1 MQFRVL
7 SCLVLSYSI
16 INTSIAHSS
25 SDEIASSDK
34 TAFTSLLLTQSQKV
48 VDKQGIAALLS
59 TSTKDNLVFF
69 YSSPSDG
76 VFSASALAQTKER
89 YLVNSF
95 LTGFNP
101 FSSNNIWLIH
111 AALNKFTYLV
121 DRDGPSAELDQWKT
135 GTELFK
141 TGIGD
146 CEDHAIAF
154 ADILI
159 SHDIDAKVVMGT
171 YHNRGHVWVMLTVGP
186 QDYLIEANY
195 KFSSERPRL
204 FPIAKYMTNYRPLYM
219 FNRTEFWSY
228 ENPQKKL
235 VYDRTLWKHKSIASS

>member
-1 MQFRVL
+1 MQFRTL
-7 SCLVLSYSI
+7 CCLVVSYAI
-16 INTSIAHSS
+16 LNTFIVHSS
-25 SDEIASSDK
+25 SVEIASSDK
-34 TAFTSLLLTQSQKV
+34 TAFNSLLLTQSQEV
-48 VDKQGIAALLS
+48 VDKLGIDALLS
-59 TSTKDNLVFF
+59 TSTKDNLVVF

-76 VFSASALAQTKER
+76 VFSASAIAQTKER

-95 LTGFNP
+95 LTGFSP
-101 FSSNNIWLIH
+101 FSSNNIWLIQ
-111 AALNKFTYLV
+111 AALNKFTYLA
-121 DRDGPSAELDQWKT
+121 DRDGPSAEFDQWKT

-141 TGIGD
+141 TKIGD

-171 YHNRGHVWVMLTVGP
+171 YHNRGHVWVMLTAGP
-186 QDYLIEANY
+186 QDYLIEATN
-195 KFSSERPRL
+195 KFSSNRPRL
-204 FPIAKYMTNYRPLYM
+204 FPVAKHMTNYRPLYM

-235 VYDRTLWKHKSIASS
+235 VYDRSLWKHKSKASS